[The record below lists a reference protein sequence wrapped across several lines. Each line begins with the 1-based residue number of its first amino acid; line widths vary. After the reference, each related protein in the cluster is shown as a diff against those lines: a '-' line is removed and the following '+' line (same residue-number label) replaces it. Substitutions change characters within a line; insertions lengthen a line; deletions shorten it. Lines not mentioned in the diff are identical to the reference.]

1 MSSPADPP
9 SPPASATSENRS
21 STRDSPS
28 PPPSPT
34 SEDSDDSD
42 DEEDG
47 APKTP
52 TPEEERLLATL
63 RETVAQ
69 AELDAL
75 VLFGKS
81 VIRTMQSNAAYIEG
95 AIRRYAERGTL
106 GPDIC
111 SWCKIE
117 MSEDRIFRC
126 QRGCHDQLPGCTPC
140 IAIAHEQ
147 LPTHRLEE
155 WVENRW
161 EPRTLRDVGYIQQL
175 GHEGLPCPKPSFLIT
190 VRLLHLPDGMQELW
204 CRECLCT
211 T

>member
-1 MSSPADPP
+1 MSSPTDSP
-9 SPPASATSENRS
+9 SPSPSPASPTSS
-21 STRDSPS
+21 SDSPS

-34 SEDSDDSD
+34 SG
-42 DEEDG
+42 DEEEEEDEEGG

-52 TPEEERLLATL
+52 TPEEERVLATL

-81 VIRTMQSNAAYIEG
+81 VIRTMQSDPAYIEG
-95 AIRRYAERGTL
+95 AVRRYAERNTV

-117 MSEDRIFRC
+117 ISEDRIFRC
-126 QRGCHDQLPGCTPC
+126 QRGCHDELPGCTPC

-147 LPTHRLEE
+147 QPTHRLEE

-161 EPRTLRDVGYIQQL
+161 EPRTLRDVGYIHQL
-175 GHEGLPCPKPSFLIT
+175 GHEGLPCPRPSFLIT
-190 VRLLHLPDGMQELW
+190 VRLLPLSDGVQELW